1 MTTTEVALT
10 AAFGSSFLTAA
21 ASLGVI
27 WLQQHLRR
35 RADAKAALHGAVLE
49 VLSRSLSV
57 ATRSRAM
64 GETMKIRSGLVEGL
78 DIALHHRKPT
88 DPMELHD
95 WLAQDLTPLNT
106 ALADIWTR
114 WDQEGVRL
122 ANDVVSKSM
131 DLMGA
136 SLARQ
141 PASTTRERLR
151 RWAAGERWTPEMLA
165 DHDKA
170 LKKLAYARK
179 ELADHARGNLGLG
192 PVDLFAQVPDE
203 DAQTDVDSRSQPT
216 EELTAPQPEALVSA
230 PSNGHAPT
238 AR

>member
-1 MTTTEVALT
+1 
-10 AAFGSSFLTAA
+10 
-21 ASLGVI
+21 
-27 WLQQHLRR
+27 
-35 RADAKAALHGAVLE
+35 
-49 VLSRSLSV
+49 
-57 ATRSRAM
+57 
-64 GETMKIRSGLVEGL
+64 MKIRSGLVEGL

-88 DPMELHD
+88 DPVGLHD

-192 PVDLFAQVPDE
+192 PVDLLR
-203 DAQTDVDSRSQPT
+203 RSQTRMPRPT
-216 EELTAPQPEALVSA
+216 WTAAHSRLRNLPRPSLKRWCPHPPTGTPRRRDSALSRVVV
-230 PSNGHAPT
+230 
-238 AR
+238 R